1 MDFDYE
7 EMEDFNEQEE
17 ENPLHS
23 SSDEGGSAHDISFR
37 GQIDDIYDPK
47 INDANDRLVKHTEDL
62 LHAKNSDDAQLA
74 IKRIREDRHS
84 ADFWEDSKRSALND
98 SKKNEIFLEDIN
110 AKLEIIEKYRK

>member
-7 EMEDFNEQEE
+7 EREDFNEQEE

-47 INDANDRLVKHTEDL
+47 INDARDRLVKHTEDL
-62 LHAKNSDDAQLA
+62 LHAKTSDDAQLA
-74 IKRIREDRHS
+74 IKRIREDTHS
-84 ADFWEDSKRSALND
+84 ADYWEESKRSALND
-98 SKKNEIFLEDIN
+98 S
-110 AKLEIIEKYRK
+110 EKIKFSSMALMPNLK